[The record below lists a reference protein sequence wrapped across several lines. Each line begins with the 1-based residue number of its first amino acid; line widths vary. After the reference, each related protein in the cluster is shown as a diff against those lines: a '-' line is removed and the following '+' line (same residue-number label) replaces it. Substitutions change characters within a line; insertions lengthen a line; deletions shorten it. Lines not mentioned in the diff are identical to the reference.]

1 MFISP
6 KNTDLLL
13 IEAQNENLYLKLI
26 EQLSK
31 DLTSAKL
38 GVIFPMSISPN

>member
-26 EQLSK
+26 EQLLHKEGSK
-31 DLTSAKL
+31 K
-38 GVIFPMSISPN
+38 